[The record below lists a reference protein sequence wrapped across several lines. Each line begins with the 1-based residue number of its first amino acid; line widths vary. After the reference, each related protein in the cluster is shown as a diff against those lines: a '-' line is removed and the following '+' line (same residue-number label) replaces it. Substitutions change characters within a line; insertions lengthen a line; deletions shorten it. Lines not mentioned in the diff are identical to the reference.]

1 MGCEGAKMDEDVFMS
16 HGGDRRLK
24 PPSWQEIAMFKTSTK
39 TALAVLAAAAM
50 TASADDQIFV
60 GGPAGAVYVADSDTG
75 EFTYFACFCIGP
87 IVSIQPLGSDM
98 LVADSFGGLWQLDGV
113 TGIFETG
120 SWTGQQL
127 VDMAIDGEDAILVK
141 ADGTVARTPLAVGF
155 PIDPVAAPGGAT
167 SVLLFDGSMYVG
179 TNTGEI
185 HKKAQGKNWEL
196 FGTMPAGVR
205 TLTARPEALVAA
217 DVNGN
222 AKRILWASGP
232 DDGYYVT
239 HEVVDAGYTG
249 DFTLFTRS
257 TGLVDVYDAQ
267 TSLLVDTW
275 TVPVEASAIFV
286 RPGSV
291 CKADTNRNG
300 VLETGDFTAWVAA
313 YNRGDFIA
321 DQNNDLALTPGDF
334 TAWIAAYNAGCD

>member
-1 MGCEGAKMDEDVFMS
+1 MMCSYPKGEEPE
-16 HGGDRRLK
+16 LK
-24 PPSWQEIAMFKTSTK
+24 PPSWQEIAMFQKMTR
-39 TALAVLAAAAM
+39 TAALLLAASAM

-60 GGPAGAVYVADSDTG
+60 GGPAGAVYVADSNTG

-98 LVADSFGGLWQLDGV
+98 LVADSFGGLWQLDGL
-113 TGIFETG
+113 TGNFVDG
-120 SWTGQQL
+120 AWTGQQL

-141 ADGTVARTPLAVGF
+141 SDGTMARTPLAVGF
-155 PIDPVAAPGGAT
+155 PLDAIAAPAGVT
-167 SVLLFDGSMYVG
+167 SVLLFDGVIFVG

-185 HKKAQGKNWEL
+185 HRKAEGKDWEL
-196 FGTMPAGVR
+196 FGSLPAGIR

-217 DVNGN
+217 DVQGN

-232 DDGYYVT
+232 EDGYYVT
-239 HEVVDAGYTG
+239 TEVVDAGYTG
-249 DFTLFTRS
+249 QFTLFTRS
-257 TGLVDVYDAQ
+257 IGEVDVYDAE

-275 TVPVEASAIFV
+275 DLPVEASAIFV

-300 VLETGDFTAWVAA
+300 VLETGDFTAWLAA

-321 DQNNDLALTPGDF
+321 DQNNDLMLSPGDF